1 MGFIASETERLN
13 RLVSSMLDSTRAR
26 PLQLAPTA
34 PGGLV
39 RRCVELLNNQAD
51 ARGVTIRTRIA
62 DPLPEIECDAEQ
74 LTQALLNLLLNAI
87 QILDAGGQVDVSAQM
102 QDDGLH
108 IAVADNGPGIDPE
121 YREQLFDPFVYRR
134 EGGTGLGLA
143 IVRQIV
149 EAHGGS
155 VTILD
160 APISGGAVFEM
171 VLPLQATES

>member
-1 MGFIASETERLN
+1 MWSPRAIRAER
-13 RLVSSMLDSTRAR
+13 AGR

-62 DPLPEIECDAEQ
+62 DELPEIECDAEQ

-87 QILDAGGQVDVSAQM
+87 QILDAGGQVDVSAHM

-121 YREQLFDPFVYRR
+121 YREQLFDPFVYQREAAPAWAWRSCVRSSRHTAVLSPYSMHPSAAAPSSRWSCRFRPRSHEQQTRSRR
-134 EGGTGLGLA
+134 
-143 IVRQIV
+143 
-149 EAHGGS
+149 
-155 VTILD
+155 
-160 APISGGAVFEM
+160 
-171 VLPLQATES
+171 